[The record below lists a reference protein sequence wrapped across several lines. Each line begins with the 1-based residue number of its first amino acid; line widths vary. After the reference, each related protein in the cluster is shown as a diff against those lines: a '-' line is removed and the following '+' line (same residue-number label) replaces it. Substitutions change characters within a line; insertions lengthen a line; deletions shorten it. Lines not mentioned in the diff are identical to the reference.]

1 MKESNYHGAERVK
14 EAHLFYILNAFAKR
28 TGALTRLPQEH
39 LHVWIAV
46 FGDGT
51 CALKLYLDL
60 LWTVWY
66 RKRERGLN
74 LSVQRM
80 APQRYSQ

>member
-1 MKESNYHGAERVK
+1 MSKSLTFFSV
-14 EAHLFYILNAFAKR
+14 LNAFAKQ
-28 TGALTRLPQEH
+28 TITLTRLPQEH
-39 LHVWIAV
+39 LQVWIAV

-74 LSVQRM
+74 LSAVQRM
-80 APQRYSQ
+80 APQRDSQ